1 MYSFP
6 VLKHGEILQCLHE
19 LEIQID
25 EEQLV
30 ECERHRDTIRAAT
43 ERLAELCLGSTRDEI
58 SRFSACSDYPEL
70 HEDAVLEVGLFR
82 RSVELMRVC
91 GVGDYGLRDWF
102 WPSSRRVR
110 RQMSAVINFAKFRE
124 EQLAEYRVLCEG
136 RDASLEELLE
146 AKMLADESAQEV
158 HLVEAQTASE
168 RLEAAAALADCEQ
181 LQGEIANLQSDLARL
196 EASGWAVRA
205 EEAEARAAEASEEL
219 AKAEGVKNSVTPPLI
234 ELPGW
239 KLLMNDDACR
249 AELRA
254 TARRANELSAA
265 IETITETLS
274 DWPAVADI
282 TSAAKSVEDIEKQLA
297 AHKATLAE
305 LRTASAAAAEL
316 DLEIEELGADTDAV
330 NAKTKAIENRL
341 ALVKADSKTRH
352 DADLEI
358 VAVLREDLALLRG
371 DLEALDAAEDDL
383 DARRAAA
390 TAQFSTTQDLHQA
403 ELSSL
408 TAAAKD
414 LIQLVHDHDASLAY
428 PPKLPVFFEAPVA
441 PPVRHSAPPALLVT
455 AHNVIDEPSSPPSPR
470 QLHHSMPQRRRLSF
484 NHSP

>member
-19 LEIQID
+19 LEIRID

-30 ECERHRDTIRAAT
+30 ECERHRNSIRAAT

-58 SRFSACSDYPEL
+58 SGCSACSDYPEL
-70 HEDAVLEVGLFR
+70 HEDAVLEVRLFR

-102 WPSSRRVR
+102 LPSSRRVR

-124 EQLAEYRVLCEG
+124 EQLAEYRVLCED
-136 RDASLEELLE
+136 RDASLEELRE
-146 AKMLADESAQEV
+146 AKMLAEESAQEV

-181 LQGEIANLQSDLARL
+181 LEDEIANLQSDLARL
-196 EASGWAVRA
+196 EASDWSARA
-205 EEAEARAAEASEEL
+205 EEAEARAVEASEDL
-219 AKAEGVKNSVTPPLI
+219 VRAEGINNKVAQPLI

-239 KLLMNDDACR
+239 NPPMNDEACR

-254 TARRANELSAA
+254 TARRANEFSAA
-265 IETITETLS
+265 METITEIMS
-274 DWPAVADI
+274 DWSAVSDI
-282 TSAAKSVEDIEKQLA
+282 ASAAKSVEDIEKQLA

-305 LRTASAAAAEL
+305 LRAASAAAAEL

-341 ALVKADSKTRH
+341 AHVKADSKTRH
-352 DADLEI
+352 DADLET
-358 VAVLREDLALLRG
+358 VAVLREDLALLRAE
-371 DLEALDAAEDDL
+371 LEALDAAEDDL

-403 ELSSL
+403 ELASL

-414 LIQLVHDHDASLAY
+414 LTQLVHDHDASLAC
-428 PPKLPVFFEAPVA
+428 PPKLPVWFEPTVA
-441 PPVRHSAPPALLVT
+441 VPGRHTAPPALLVT
-455 AHNVIDEPSSPPSPR
+455 ANVVTDDPSSPPSPR

-484 NHSP
+484 DHSP